1 MSFQWPSLLW
11 LLFLA
16 PVLVAVYLWAQRRKQ
31 KYAVRYASLLV
42 VKDALGRGPGWRRH
56 IPAVLFLL
64 GLIVMT
70 FGLARPQA
78 SVVLPSNRG
87 TVILALDISGSMRAR
102 DILPSRIEAA
112 KEAAREFI
120 AKQPRNVRI
129 GIVAFSATSAL
140 VQPPT
145 TTRGDML
152 AAIDRLRLQRGTAIG
167 AGILTSLDAIFEDAK
182 NNPNGSADQGAGQ
195 NGGAQTSP
203 DQPLSPVSQD
213 PAAPDPV
220 APGSYTSAVV
230 VLLTDGQSNTGPD
243 PLEAANQAAN
253 RGVRIFTVGIGSV
266 RGDIVGVEGRSF
278 RVGLDENGLKKIAQI
293 TAAQYFRAENERDL
307 VGIYRTLSSRLMV
320 EKDMTEITALVAAA
334 AMVVLLA
341 AGMLSLLWFN
351 RPI

>member
-11 LLFLA
+11 LLLLA
-16 PVLVAVYLWAQRRKQ
+16 PVLIAIYIWAQRRKQ

-64 GLIVMT
+64 GLVVMT
-70 FGLARPQA
+70 VALARPQA
-78 SVVLPSNRG
+78 SVVLPSSRG

-102 DILPSRIEAA
+102 DIAPTRLEAA
-112 KEAAREFI
+112 KQAAREFI
-120 AKQPRNVRI
+120 SKEPRNVRI

-145 TTRGDML
+145 TVREDML

-167 AGILTSLDAIFEDAK
+167 SGILTSLEAIFEDEK
-182 NNPNGSADQGAGQ
+182 SKQNGAADQGTGQ
-195 NGGAQTSP
+195 SQTSP
-203 DQPLSPVSQD
+203 DQPLGTTAD
-213 PAAPDPV
+213 PATPDPV
-220 APGSYTSAVV
+220 APGSFSSAVIL
-230 VLLTDGQSNTGPD
+230 LLTDGQSNTGPD
-243 PLEAANQAAN
+243 PLDAANQAAN
-253 RGVRIFTVGIGSV
+253 RGVRIFTVGIGST

-278 RVGLDENGLKKIAQI
+278 RVGLDEDGLKKIALI
-293 TAAQYFRAENERDL
+293 TAGQYFRAENERDL
-307 VGIYRTLSSRLMV
+307 VAIYRTLSARLMV

-334 AMVVLLA
+334 AMVVLLT
-341 AGMLSLLWFN
+341 AGMLSLFWFN